1 MGIWDDY
8 KREERPRLSPGSYR
22 VTIVSAEER
31 ESKAGN
37 PMIVIGIQPNGSSV
51 IINHYIVK
59 NQYFNRNMT
68 DFFDSFNI
76 EEGDFV
82 LPSWIGAVGAA
93 KLKEDDQGY
102 LTVSYFISQDRADR
116 LPPWEG
122 TVPER
127 QTVTSIGEFSA
138 IEDEDDDLPF

>member
-1 MGIWDDY
+1 MSSWDDF
-8 KREERPRLSPGSYR
+8 KREERPRLSPGDYR

-31 ESKAGN
+31 TSKAGN
-37 PMIVIGIQPNGSSV
+37 PMIVIGLRPNGGSI

-76 EEGDFV
+76 DEGDFCF
-82 LPSWIGAVGAA
+82 PSWIGAVGAA

-102 LTVSYFISQDRADR
+102 LKVSYFISQDRADK

-122 TVPER
+122 EIPER
-127 QTVTSIGEFSA
+127 QTVTDMGFS
-138 IEDEDDDLPF
+138 ESEDDGELPF